1 VSHTYDRNLSVEALA
16 RVEGEGAMHVEVTD
30 GQVSRVELRIYEPP
44 RFFEALLRGRTYLE
58 PPDITARICGIC
70 PVAYQLSAIAA
81 IESLCLGTTG
91 PAGDRRLDLPDGIR
105 QLRRLL
111 YCGEWIESHV
121 LHIFLLHA
129 PDFLGYQGAIEMAAD
144 HREMVEMAL
153 RMRKAGNRLLEVV
166 GGRAIH
172 PINVRVGGFHR
183 APTRAELETLVEE
196 LTWGREAATATVR
209 LVAGFDFPDLHQ
221 DHTFVALRPDPGS
234 GPPGAT
240 DYPLEGGR
248 LVSSDGLDVPIEAWP
263 DHFHEEHVAHST
275 ALHGRMRDGGTYL
288 VGPVARFNLDA
299 DRLPADLLALA
310 HEVGLEPPVTNPFR
324 SIVVRALETAYAFG
338 EALRLIAAYDPP
350 EVPAVPVPAVA
361 GVGHGATEAPR
372 GVLYHRYTLASD
384 GTIVAATIVPP
395 TSQNQPAIEEDLAT
409 FVQANLALDDDRL
422 QWRCEQAIRNYDPCI
437 SCSTHFLDLTVAR
450 R

>member
-1 VSHTYDRNLSVEALA
+1 MSHTHERDISVSALA
-16 RVEGEGAMHVEVTD
+16 RVEGEGAMHIRVADGLVE
-30 GQVSRVELRIYEPP
+30 RVELEIYEPP
-44 RFFEALLRGRTYLE
+44 RYFEALLRGRSFLE

-70 PVAYQLSAIAA
+70 PVAYQLSSIRA
-81 IESLCLGTTG
+81 IESLCGAEI
-91 PAGDRRLDLPDGIR
+91 PVGIE

-144 HREMVEMAL
+144 HRELVETAL
-153 RMRKAGNRLLEVV
+153 RLRKAGNTVLEVL

-183 APTRAELETLVEE
+183 APTQAQLDALAEE
-196 LTWGREAATATVR
+196 LIWCGDAAADTVR
-209 LVAGFDFPDLHQ
+209 LVAGFEFPELTAE
-221 DHTFVALRPDPGS
+221 HTFVALRPEPGS

-240 DYPLEGGR
+240 GYPIDAGR
-248 LVSSDGLDVPIEAWP
+248 IATSTGLDLPVEAWP
-263 DHFHEEHVAHST
+263 DHFHEEQMEHST
-275 ALHGRMRDGGTYL
+275 ALHGRFRDGGIYQ
-288 VGPVARFNLDA
+288 VGPTARFNLNA
-299 DRLPADLLALA
+299 DRLPPATADLAA
-310 HEVGLEPPVTNPFR
+310 EVGLVIPVLNPYR
-324 SIVVRALETAYAFG
+324 SIVVRAVELHYAIE

-350 EVPAVPVPAVA
+350 EVAAVPVSPVA

-372 GVLYHRYTLASD
+372 GILYHRYEITAD
-384 GTIVAATIVPP
+384 GVITNAVIVPP
-395 TSQNQPAIEEDLAT
+395 TSQNQPAIESDLAG
-409 FVQANLALDDDRL
+409 FVQSNLHLDDADL

-437 SCSTHFLDLTVAR
+437 SCSTHFLDLTVDR